1 MNNTSWTIGPIEKH
15 LPNIRE
21 LFSQNEDHRLA
32 ENYLIKPLFEHTRFA
47 RMGYSDNKMI
57 YYSAGIERPEYNG
70 SIRIMSRH
78 TRDRNFDFG
87 SKQDDL
93 NRGLQTLELS
103 VFYAQYLGY
112 KDIWVSRES
121 SPNLFYWFQKNSMY
135 EWSVGKELL
144 HNGTNQYVMRLQN
157 GG

>member
-1 MNNTSWTIGPIEKH
+1 MKNTTWHIGPIEKH
-15 LPNIRE
+15 IPNIKE
-21 LFSQNEDHRLA
+21 LFAQNKDHKLA
-32 ENYLIKPLFEHTRFA
+32 ENYLSWPLFEYTRFA
-47 RMGYSDNKMI
+47 RMGYLKDKMI

-103 VFYAQYLGY
+103 VFYAKFLGY

-121 SPNLFYWFQKNSMY
+121 SPNLFYWFQKNSDY
-135 EWSVGKELL
+135 EWVVSKELM
-144 HNGTNQYVMRLQN
+144 HYGEYQYVMRLVD
-157 GG
+157 GS